1 MNENLA
7 DIDAGTAVGAD
18 SLVGIATDLLRVQA
32 GDAAESAKA
41 NANVDVTAALASA
54 KPEVK
59 VEAAA
64 EADVLVEVAV
74 ASEAEVAEE
83 EVMEE
88 AAAAPMSPRHSEQ
101 FDLLMQMISAPLF
114 DAPDVDVDAND
125 RDHVDA
131 DNGIDGV
138 QTDSSSSAAAAVS
151 SVTPIVNESN
161 PGRMVAQYIAQRRQ
175 ISSLDGGADVAVN
188 DDAVHADSSV
198 LSSSASPAALSAVSS
213 VSASSVHERVALPE
227 MFTRMFAPRATASS
241 TDQTHA
247 SADSMRAASLAAVP
261 KPLPASLP
269 AAAHVSGESLLGPDS
284 AIARAGDRVEESD
297 SGAGHISGG
306 GGGSGSGSGSAS
318 GSGSSGNSGSGSGSS
333 SSGIDDSNHHASGA
347 TASVLSEVIVA
358 RILLPAAAKRAAE
371 EAYLSELATLVDAD
385 ADADAETANLAA
397 DDAAWIADDESSEN
411 GAREWGSDRAT
422 LSSSSS
428 VSAISAI
435 SAPVD
440 STASAAAS
448 LDLIACAT
456 TSAAGSASGDV
467 DRALSVFLPMA
478 QPPPT
483 LSGASVAASAKSH
496 GGVGAV
502 IDSVAAAAAAV
513 SVSNGIDASCDLS
526 AGGSQGQSPPS
537 QSQIRP
543 QSSGA
548 DGAVSGGG
556 GSAKAPGGPAGLY
569 SLFLFGGGGRR

>member
-1 MNENLA
+1 MA
-7 DIDAGTAVGAD
+7 SGAD

-32 GDAAESAKA
+32 GDTTESAKA
-41 NANVDVTAALASA
+41 EANVEMEAEEVAPEPEVTA
-54 KPEVK
+54 
-59 VEAAA
+59 EAFVHA
-64 EADVLVEVAV
+64 EAVVEV
-74 ASEAEVAEE
+74 EVAEE
-83 EVMEE
+83 EE

-131 DNGIDGV
+131 DNRIDGA
-138 QTDSSSSAAAAVS
+138 QTESSLSAAAAVS

-161 PGRMVAQYIAQRRQ
+161 PGRMVAQYIAQRRHA
-175 ISSLDGGADVAVN
+175 SSLDADANGAVN
-188 DDAVHADSSV
+188 DDAVHAEPTALASSG
-198 LSSSASPAALSAVSS
+198 SSAASSAVPS
-213 VSASSVHERVALPE
+213 VSVPSAHERVALPE
-227 MFTRMFAPRATASS
+227 MFTRMFAPRASAAAASS

-247 SADSMRAASLAAVP
+247 SADSMRTASLAAVP
-261 KPLPASLP
+261 KPLPAALP
-269 AAAHVSGESLLGPDS
+269 AAAHVSGEPPLGSDS
-284 AIARAGDRVEESD
+284 TIARAGDRVEESD
-297 SGAGHISGG
+297 CDAGHISGRG
-306 GGGSGSGSGSAS
+306 GNNANGSC
-318 GSGSSGNSGSGSGSS
+318 SS
-333 SSGIDDSNHHASGA
+333 SNCGSVSGGRISSNTGGA
-347 TASVLSEVIVA
+347 TARVLSEVIA
-358 RILLPAAAKRAAE
+358 TRILLPAAAKRAAE
-371 EAYLSELATLVDAD
+371 EAYLTELATLIDAD
-385 ADADAETANLAA
+385 ADNDADDAETAA

-448 LDLIACAT
+448 SLDFSACAT

-483 LSGASVAASAKSH
+483 LPGASVAASAKSH

-502 IDSVAAAAAAV
+502 IDSVAAAAAAATTGPNV
-513 SVSNGIDASCDLS
+513 AESSKASTMGAAFGASNRIDGGGNSVSSQSAS
-526 AGGSQGQSPPS
+526 P
-537 QSQIRP
+537 SQIRP
-543 QSSGA
+543 QLSGV
-548 DGAVSGGG
+548 DGAASTSVSGGCG
-556 GSAKAPGGPAGLY
+556 GSVKAPGAGPAGLY